1 MSGSRSLPRRHRDPD
16 TDSRSSGSGGDDTRD
31 AEPRGGG
38 GGGGSIPIRVIHERR
53 GQPRYGAGPAYQRN
67 TTDLP
72 AKAAAAAPSSQH
84 QTTGSESPRLERA
97 ASEPPHKFKQ
107 RLNISA
113 ANPGLYSTIPE
124 NGDTASLGGGPQPP
138 HTGDRNPIKTSAS
151 APSVPASADLGG
163 PVAPPRRSPP
173 RAMSGSGAPQPVS
186 GTNVRHIPI
195 FVEGRP
201 EPIFNPSLAS
211 APPPPQQQE
220 AAPVF
225 PKPSAYYPPGVQ
237 RVRSREE
244 AEPTTP
250 LGPPP
255 GPIPMGYTPA
265 PADQAPPP
273 PPDLS
278 LGLLKPDQP
287 LAEPTTPQG
296 PPPGP
301 IPMGY
306 IGPLP
311 QDGSPQPPC
320 PPPDPE
326 AADLQPLQPP
336 VPPQRHRTPPQ
347 PQEGGRRVSAEVAGS
362 RKSSAPE
369 AEGRKEPQVN
379 VIPIRLE
386 AAEARRPESP
396 SCARPRQPG
405 SRTPSQEPA
414 RTRSP
419 APAPAPAPARGQ
431 EQPKHSPAPAQTN
444 PKIIK
449 LEKIK
454 EDVESLTEK
463 IENFKGFKTDKEYL
477 YLEEMLTRHL
487 LSLDGIEPEGET
499 SIRQMRKE
507 SINSV
512 NRCLS
517 LLDRKVSDVNT
528 DAAENDRILSE
539 LAEKSLENSESNS
552 DKKDDNQGSL

>member
-38 GGGGSIPIRVIHERR
+38 GAGGSIPIRVIHERR

-84 QTTGSESPRLERA
+84 QATGSESPRLERA

-201 EPIFNPSLAS
+201 EPIFNPSLGS
-211 APPPPQQQE
+211 APPPQQQQE

-255 GPIPMGYTPA
+255 GPIPMGY
-265 PADQAPPP
+265 
-273 PPDLS
+273 
-278 LGLLKPDQP
+278 
-287 LAEPTTPQG
+287 
-296 PPPGP
+296 
-301 IPMGY
+301 

-320 PPPDPE
+320 PPPDQE

-347 PQEGGRRVSAEVAGS
+347 PQEPGRRVSAEVAGS

-386 AAEARRPESP
+386 AAEVRRPESP

-414 RTRSP
+414 RTRS
-419 APAPAPAPARGQ
+419 PAPAPARGQ

-517 LLDRKVSDVNT
+517 LLDRKVSDVTT